1 MSKITDI
8 AKELDKLSLSLKK
21 IEYNNEIFLSELE
34 IVSLIEYVNKHKPKT
49 IKLISKPTGIG
60 MHTTVSV
67 LSDNELLNT
76 ENITDY
82 SIW

>member
-34 IVSLIEYVNKHKPKT
+34 IVSLIEYVNKYKPKT